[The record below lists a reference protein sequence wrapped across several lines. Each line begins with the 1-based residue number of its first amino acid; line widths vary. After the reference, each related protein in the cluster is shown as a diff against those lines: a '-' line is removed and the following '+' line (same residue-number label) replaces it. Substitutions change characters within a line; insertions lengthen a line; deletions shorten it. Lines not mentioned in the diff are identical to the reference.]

1 MDAAGHICVGMCDE
15 VVVREADCHED
26 DRELLVRA
34 CRSPE
39 AFALFYRRH
48 VDGVLAYYRRRG
60 ASADQALDLTAE
72 AFAAA
77 LESVERY
84 RPGSEPGVAWLYG
97 IARNVLAESHRR
109 GAIDDRAR
117 RRLGVERLVVD
128 DEALLRVEERIAR
141 AAGADLQRIVDGL
154 PEHEREAVLARVVDE
169 RSYEQIA
176 ASLTCS
182 EQLVRKQVSRGLGR
196 LRAALTE
203 DPR

>member
-1 MDAAGHICVGMCDE
+1 MA
-15 VVVREADCHED
+15 VR
-26 DRELLVRA
+26 DR
-34 CRSPE
+34 C
-39 AFALFYRRH
+39 
-48 VDGVLAYYRRRG
+48 
-60 ASADQALDLTAE
+60 
-72 AFAAA
+72 
-77 LESVERY
+77 
-84 RPGSEPGVAWLYG
+84 
-97 IARNVLAESHRR
+97 NVLAESHRR

-141 AAGADLQRIVDGL
+141 AADADLQRIVAGL

-176 ASLTCS
+176 ASLKCS